1 MPMGTL
7 LRGAAVI
14 DGTGSGREALD
25 VAIDGDRIVGVG
37 SGLDTDFPEIDLS
50 GLVLAPGFIDPHTHY
65 DAQIF
70 WDPSLTP
77 SSWCGVTTVVTGNC
91 GFTVAPTRPN
101 HREVIIETLVNV
113 EGMVSDTLHA
123 GLPWS
128 FETFPEYLG
137 AIDGLQKR
145 LNVACLIG
153 HTALRWYVLGDD
165 ATDRPAR
172 PEEISRMCAIVSEA
186 MAHGAAGFST
196 SLTEHVG
203 AFGKPVPS
211 RAADRN
217 ELFDIAR
224 AIGASGAGT
233 IEMVIGGDFTI
244 DDVRRM
250 GEISG
255 RPVTWSG
262 RVILPTEP
270 EDSDAAS
277 AAVEQSTR
285 SAPGIY
291 PQFACL
297 PIVSQVT
304 LLEPAP
310 LRSASPGFLEV
321 LATAPEGR
329 PSLYQDPEWR
339 RRAKEQID
347 PKWRRRLA
355 AATVQETEVH
365 SSIVNGP
372 TLGELAAQQ
381 GSTPFDVMID
391 LALADN
397 LVTRFK
403 VATTNTVEPVV
414 ERMLG
419 DPRCFLGLSD
429 AGAHVTQICDAVYAP
444 HLLGHWVR
452 ERGALPLEM
461 AIWRLTGHPAEVYGL
476 RDRGRIGVGYAA
488 DLVAFDPSTVG
499 TTALERVWD
508 FPNHGDR
515 LVAHS
520 TGVEYVWVNG
530 SLIRSA
536 GSDVGGVAP
545 GRRLNLG

>member
-1 MPMGTL
+1 MGSL
-7 LRGAAVI
+7 LRGAEVI
-14 DGTGSGREALD
+14 DGTGSGPKRVD
-25 VAIDGDRIVGVG
+25 VAIDADRIVAIG
-37 SGLDTDFPEIDLS
+37 SDLDCDFPEFDLS
-50 GLVLAPGFIDPHTHY
+50 GLVLTPGFIDPHTHY

-91 GFTVAPTRPN
+91 GFTVAPTRPD

-137 AIDGLQKR
+137 AVDGLHKR

-165 ATDRPAR
+165 ATDRRAR
-172 PEEISRMCAIVSEA
+172 PDEISRMCAIVSEA
-186 MAHGAAGFST
+186 MSHGAAGFST

-211 RAADRN
+211 RATDRD
-217 ELFDIAR
+217 ELFGIAR
-224 AIGASGAGT
+224 AVGASGAGT
-233 IEMVIGGDFTI
+233 IEMVIGGDFTVE
-244 DDVRRM
+244 DVRRM
-250 GEISG
+250 AEVSG

-270 EDSDAAS
+270 EDSDAAGV
-277 AAVEQSTR
+277 AVDESTR
-285 SAPGIY
+285 SAPNIY

-297 PIVSQVT
+297 PLVSQVT

-310 LRSASPGFLEV
+310 LRAASPGFLEV
-321 LATAPEGR
+321 LATAPEDR
-329 PSLYQDPEWR
+329 VRLYQDHEWR
-339 RRAKEQID
+339 QRAKERID

-355 AATVQETEVH
+355 AATVQETVVH
-365 SSIVNGP
+365 TSLMNGP
-372 TLGELAAQQ
+372 TLGELAEQQ
-381 GSTPFDVMID
+381 GSTPFDLMVD
-391 LALADN
+391 LALTDN
-397 LVTRFK
+397 LATRFK
-403 VATTNTVEPVV
+403 VATTNTVEPVI
-414 ERMLG
+414 EHLLQ
-419 DPRCFLGLSD
+419 DPRCLLGLSD
-429 AGAHVTQICDAVYAP
+429 AGAHVTQICDAIYAP

-452 ERGALPLEM
+452 ERGILPLET
-461 AIWRLTGHPAEVYGL
+461 AVWRLTGHPAQVYGL

-488 DLVAFDPSTVG
+488 DLVAFDPSRIG
-499 TTALERVWD
+499 TTALQRVWD

-520 TGVEYVWVNG
+520 TGVEHVWVNG
-530 SLIRSA
+530 TPIRS
-536 GSDVGGVAP
+536 GDRDLTDVAP
-545 GRRLNLG
+545 GRRLKVG